1 MEESLPVVIELAPTS
16 RQGLLVGAEASQWP
30 IPIYTV
36 GPKLGVMIQLLSLLQ
51 GHCVGRPWNYLKR
64 LPLGNQHRHSGPT
77 LLHHRGHSSTYRD
90 QRLWE
95 EARPTATYCR
105 GSLSPIL
112 VGQVYHSVEEAKGAS
127 EKEKNQAFEW
137 EKRLVASYKESEG
150 FQCGLRC
157 FSQVPYVLGYK
168 IIIGCFK
175 VWFP

>member
-1 MEESLPVVIELAPTS
+1 MEESLPAVIELAPTS

-30 IPIYTV
+30 TPIYTV

-51 GHCVGRPWNYLKR
+51 G
-64 LPLGNQHRHSGPT
+64 
-77 LLHHRGHSSTYRD
+77 
-90 QRLWE
+90 
-95 EARPTATYCR
+95 
-105 GSLSPIL
+105 
-112 VGQVYHSVEEAKGAS
+112 HSVEEAKGAS

-150 FQCGLRC
+150 FQYGLRC